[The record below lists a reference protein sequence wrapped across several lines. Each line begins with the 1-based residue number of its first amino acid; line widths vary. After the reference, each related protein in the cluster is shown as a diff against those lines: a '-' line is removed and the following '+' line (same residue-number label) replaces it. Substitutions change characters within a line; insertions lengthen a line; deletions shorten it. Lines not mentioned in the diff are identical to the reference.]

1 MRSTIASWLNILQ
14 NHARQKQAELAQ
26 TPPQRRRTSNVA
38 HARSWRA
45 STIGMVWNKKVKT
58 KRGILSGQAAY
69 NAWLSGGIDSIN
81 ITRDT
86 LILRDL
92 LQERYPG
99 LLVYSL
105 SPFIGLGLEGHKF
118 THARI

>member
-1 MRSTIASWLNILQ
+1 
-14 NHARQKQAELAQ
+14 
-26 TPPQRRRTSNVA
+26 
-38 HARSWRA
+38 
-45 STIGMVWNKKVKT
+45 MVWNKKVKT

-69 NAWLSGGIDSIN
+69 NAWLGGGIDSIN

-105 SPFIGLGLEGHKF
+105 YRPPKIIYSGATCRLVSPEP
-118 THARI
+118 